1 MANIFRRVLPIYLM
15 SMRFSNINRWQ
26 WWWRSR
32 DGYFWQMRWYQYPS
46 RYRAFGRDRDRRLL
60 SFPQNL
66 SDDEGKS
73 QRERTKLCL
82 VQIGG
87 SVCVF
92 YNIWGSCKFIKG
104 VSAKRVCEWVS
115 QVWSKKKQCWQF
127 SRKLS
132 SPLNWLSDYM
142 HIRVCAHFILIFIL
156 SPQLTDFQFV
166 CTVCSSSS

>member
-1 MANIFRRVLPIYLM
+1 M
-15 SMRFSNINRWQ
+15 
-26 WWWRSR
+26 
-32 DGYFWQMRWYQYPS
+32 DG
-46 RYRAFGRDRDRRLL
+46 
-60 SFPQNL
+60 
-66 SDDEGKS
+66 SDDDDQEMDISDRWDDINIQADIELSG
-73 QRERTKLCL
+73 EIE
-82 VQIGG
+82 IGG
-87 SVCVF
+87 SYLFHKIFWMMKENLNEKERNYVWFKQNYFVNLAECVCVF

-156 SPQLTDFQFV
+156 SPQLIDFQFV